1 MSTYSYGIGGNEVK
15 LDASE
20 GFADIPNNRTLLVQQ
35 LTDDAPVSPEAV
47 YGLKTVDEVFDKFKP
62 QVEVEFETADGQ
74 TKKEELKF
82 RGVSD
87 FSGDKI
93 IQQSDFLGELELQ
106 EAQFTKIAK
115 QLSTNKVLQKALQDE
130 STRGA
135 VLEALNNALKELEG
149 QG

>member
-1 MSTYSYGIGGNEVK
+1 MSTYTYGIGGNEVK

-20 GFADIPNNRTLLVQQ
+20 GFADIPNNRTLLVQK
-35 LTDDAPVSPEAV
+35 LTNDDPSSPEAV
-47 YGLKTVDEVFDKFKP
+47 YGLKTVDEVFEKFKP

-82 RGVSD
+82 SGVSD
-87 FSGDKI
+87 FSADRI
-93 IQQSDFLGELELQ
+93 VQQSAFLGELELQ
-106 EAQFTKIAK
+106 EAQYSKIAK

-135 VLEALNNALKELEG
+135 VLEAITNALKELEG
-149 QG
+149 NE